1 MATTKIKRI
10 KLSDGTICNIFDT
23 GALRLNENGILVTD
37 NEIVNQMIINRGLC
51 ITTIDDVPVDQLIH
65 NVLVQDTTTNEI
77 KKRTANQLLSDIGGF
92 SCSVDNDSATIIFKQ
107 GKQS

>member
-1 MATTKIKRI
+1 MSDKIKRI

-37 NEIVNQMIINRGLC
+37 NEIVNQMIIDGGLS
-51 ITTIDDVPVDQLIH
+51 ITSVDDVPIDQVIN

-77 KKRTANQLLSDIGGF
+77 KKRTTNQLLSDIGGF
-92 SCSVDNDSATIIFKQ
+92 SCSVDNNSETIIFKQ

>member
-37 NEIVNQMIINRGLC
+37 NEIVNQMIINRGLR
-51 ITTIDDVPVDQLIH
+51 ITTIDDIPVEQVIN

-77 KKRTANQLLSDIGGF
+77 KKRTTNQLLSDIGGF
-92 SCSVDNDSATIIFKQ
+92 SCSVDNESATIIFKQ

>member
-1 MATTKIKRI
+1 MSDKIKRI

-37 NEIVNQMIINRGLC
+37 NEIVNQMIIDGGLS
-51 ITTIDDVPVDQLIH
+51 ITSVDDVPIDQVIN

-77 KKRTANQLLSDIGGF
+77 KKRTTNQLLSDIGGF
-92 SCSVDNDSATIIFKQ
+92 SCSVNDESGTIIFKQ
-107 GKQS
+107 GKQY

>member
-10 KLSDGTICNIFDT
+10 KLSDGTVCNIFDT

-37 NEIVNQMIINRGLC
+37 NDIVNQMIINRGLH
-51 ITTIDDVPVDQLIH
+51 ITTIDDIPVEQVIN
-65 NVLVQDTTTNEI
+65 NVLVQDTRTNEI
-77 KKRTANQLLSDIGGF
+77 KKRTTDQLLSDIGGF
-92 SCSVDNDSATIIFKQ
+92 SCSVNNESATIIFKQ